1 VTASKHHD
9 HLGLLRTFSATQIF
23 NLFVSTPPGRR
34 NVQSLATS
42 AMSRAQGTDAREL
55 STTDARNEAG
65 GFPMEAPSD
74 RLWSDEETE
83 RLIQLWRTHSA
94 GQIAQKLQRSR
105 SAVCGKIGRL
115 RQKGIKLVFDGSRLG
130 GGKRPHLA
138 LLNDNALLA
147 PKRRRAPAPEDPLAA
162 RPCGL
167 LQLNDK
173 RCHWPL
179 EASRLFC
186 GGQVLEGSPY
196 CPYHS
201 RKAFKEDHRPRRR

>member
-1 VTASKHHD
+1 
-9 HLGLLRTFSATQIF
+9 
-23 NLFVSTPPGRR
+23 
-34 NVQSLATS
+34 
-42 AMSRAQGTDAREL
+42 
-55 STTDARNEAG
+55 
-65 GFPMEAPSD
+65 MEAPSD

-115 RQKGIKLVFDGSRLG
+115 RQKGVKLAFDGSRQG
-130 GGKRPHLA
+130 GGKRPHVVR
-138 LLNDNALLA
+138 LNDNALA
-147 PKRRRAPAPEDPLAA
+147 PKRPRAPAPEDRLAA

-179 EASRLFC
+179 EASTLFC
-186 GGQVLEGSPY
+186 GGQVLKGFPY
-196 CPYHS
+196 CPYHC
-201 RKAFKEDHRPRRR
+201 RKAFKEEHRPRRR